1 MIWFMISE
9 KAITRNTFLHYGA
22 RKHRKSQQGIPE
34 TCPPEFPIL
43 SALKLPWYRLM
54 AFIDIN
60 TYMVTKDQNF
70 KKMLERQLCNYLLLI
85 Y

>member
-1 MIWFMISE
+1 
-9 KAITRNTFLHYGA
+9 
-22 RKHRKSQQGIPE
+22 
-34 TCPPEFPIL
+34 
-43 SALKLPWYRLM
+43 M